1 MAAPRVTL
9 GRVAGVFGVRGWVKI
24 HSYTRPVTN
33 ILDYPRWWIA
43 HGEGYETQLLE
54 GRAQGRGIVAQISDA
69 SGAPITDRNVA
80 LGLIGAEIGVERTE
94 LPKLPKGQHYWI
106 DLIGFR
112 VESTAGEPLGEV
124 RDMTSN
130 GAQDVMVL
138 HDGERERLVPFVKG
152 PIVQSVDPKARRI
165 VCEWSPDY

>member
-9 GRVAGVFGVRGWVKI
+9 GRVAGVFGIKGWVKV

-33 ILDYPRWWIA
+33 ILDYPRWFIA
-43 HGEGYETQLLE
+43 RGEGYEAELIE
-54 GRAQGRGIVAQISDA
+54 GRAQGRGIVAQLSDA
-69 SGAPITDRNVA
+69 SGAPITDRDVA
-80 LGLIGAEIGVERTE
+80 AGLIGSEISVARDE
-94 LPKLPKGQHYWI
+94 LPRLPKGQYYWF
-106 DLIGFR
+106 DLLGLA
-112 VESTAGEPLGEV
+112 VVSTAGEPLGEV

-138 HDGERERLVPFVKG
+138 HDGERERLVPFVVG
-152 PIVQSVDPKARRI
+152 PIVQKVDLKARRI